1 MAVAQATLG
10 EGRVE
15 LRVRHSY
22 GEFEYVLAQCKRVSG
37 GRFDKKS
44 PADKFWHYPLSVDT
58 CTALRRVWG
67 KELRV
72 GVSLGAWYVEE
83 AAKATA
89 QAELSAAT
97 DASLP
102 RTPAAL
108 ASWLR
113 GYQRAGAAWVG
124 KGYRGAGLVADTP
137 GLGKTTEL
145 LAGLLE
151 ANVQGPVL
159 VVCPK
164 ASVKSVWAKEISE
177 HLPGVPA
184 YLCAGTR
191 EKREAELARF
201 ANDIVSVE
209 ASNQLRIV
217 VVVAEMLRVELGDP
231 CYTNAGNKISGMCS
245 QRRKSVVSECHLH
258 QAERERYAKDK
269 EPKEREKDQV
279 PVDFS
284 YPVLFDQYLLGSGWA
299 AVVLDES
306 HKLLGSLTV
315 VRGNLMGK
323 GLKLLPY
330 RSDARRYAMSG
341 TPFGKGGRAEG
352 MFGTLNWLWPDEY
365 TSFWRWAG
373 EVFEMEDK
381 VINRRGVTAKKIV
394 GLKGLGRN
402 ASAEQE
408 AEALERW
415 LHSLGPRI
423 LRRTKAEALPDLPP
437 KNYVEVACHMLPAQQ
452 KQLIEL
458 ADFAEVTTPNGT
470 VMCNGHLP
478 MLMRSRQI
486 ANGVISLRKEARTER
501 GKVYFSGE
509 SGKLDQ
515 LWQALDERGI
525 LDGVAGPKV
534 IIASEFNEFLDTIM
548 WRLNKE
554 KIGYFRI
561 DGSTT
566 EKMRDKQMGEWQSD
580 ASPLNVRVMLL
591 NTKAGGVSITLD
603 AADEMHIMDED
614 PDPGVNEQLE
624 DRIHRAS
631 RNHRVTIYYYRTVGS
646 IDYKKAHEVEYR
658 RKVQHAVLDGRRGQE
673 YVREFIKEA
682 LEGKGND

>member
-164 ASVKSVWAKEISE
+164 ASVKGVWGKEIRQ

-191 EKREAELARF
+191 EKRSAELARF

-231 CYTNAGNKISGMCS
+231 CYTESGNKISGMCP
-245 QRRKSVVSECHLH
+245 QRRKTFTGDCFLH
-258 QAERERYAKDK
+258 EAARQLYNKKK
-269 EPKEREKDQV
+269 EPKERERDQV

-284 YPVLFDQYLLGSGWA
+284 YPALFDQYLLGGGWA

-306 HKLLGSLTV
+306 HKLLGSLTIV
-315 VRGNLMGK
+315 KGNLMGK

-365 TSFWRWAG
+365 RGFWRWAG
-373 EVFEMEDK
+373 EVFDMEDK

-437 KNYVEVACHMLPAQQ
+437 KNYVEVACEMLPAQA
-452 KQLIEL
+452 KQLREL
-458 ADFAEVTTPNGT
+458 ADFAEVTTKNGV
-470 VMCNGHLP
+470 VMCNGHLAI
-478 MLMRSRQI
+478 LMRSRQI
-486 ANGVISLRKEARTER
+486 ANGVIGVRMGSK
-501 GKVYFSGE
+501 GKVFFTDQ

-525 LDGVAGPKV
+525 LEGVAGPKV
-534 IIASEFNEFLDTIM
+534 IVASEFNEFLDTI
-548 WRLNKE
+548 RDKLKHD
-554 KIGYFRI
+554 KVGYFRI

-566 EKMRDKQMGEWQSD
+566 ERMREEQMGEWQ
-580 ASPLNVRVMLL
+580 ANNLGVRVMLL

-631 RNHRVTIYYYRTVGS
+631 RNHQVTIYYYRTVGS

>member
-1 MAVAQATLG
+1 MATARVTLG
-10 EGRVE
+10 DKRIE
-15 LRVRHSY
+15 LRVAHSW
-22 GEFEYVLAQCKRVSG
+22 GEFESVLARCKRVSG
-37 GRFDKKS
+37 GRFDKS
-44 PADKFWHYPLSVDT
+44 NGNDKFWHYPLSVDS

-67 KELRV
+67 SELLVGTTLGDWYLKEARKA
-72 GVSLGAWYVEE
+72 GAQVD
-83 AAKATA
+83 
-89 QAELSAAT
+89 LSAAT
-97 DASLP
+97 DATLT

-108 ASWLR
+108 AGWLR

-151 ANVQGPVL
+151 ANIQGPVL

-164 ASVKSVWAKEISE
+164 ASVKAVWGKELKQ
-177 HLPGVPA
+177 HLPDVPA

-191 EKREAELARF
+191 EKRQAELARF
-201 ANDIVSVE
+201 ANDMVSVQ
-209 ASNQLRIV
+209 ARMQLRIV

-231 CYTNAGNKISGMCS
+231 CYTDGGNKISGMCS
-245 QRRKSVVSECHLH
+245 QRRKSVVNACELH
-258 QAERERYAKDK
+258 RGAREQYASAK
-269 EPKEREKDQV
+269 EPKEREKDLV

-284 YPVLFDQYLLGSGWA
+284 YPMLFDQWHLGDGWA

-306 HKLLGSLTV
+306 HRLLGSLTIV
-315 VRGNLMGK
+315 KGNLMGK

-352 MFGTLNWLWPDEY
+352 MFGSLNWLWPDEY

-373 EVFEMEDK
+373 EVFNIEDK
-381 VINRRGVTAKKIV
+381 VINRRGVTAKAIV
-394 GLKGLGRN
+394 GMKGLRRN
-402 ASAEQE
+402 ASAEEE
-408 AEALERW
+408 AEMLERW

-437 KNYVEVACHMLPAQQ
+437 KNYVEVECHLLPRQQ
-452 KQLIEL
+452 NQLIEL
-458 ADFAEVTTPNGT
+458 ADFAEISTHEGVIT
-470 VMCNGHLP
+470 CNGHLP
-478 MLMRSRQI
+478 IMMRSRQI
-486 ANGVISLRKEARTER
+486 ANGVISIRPDTR
-501 GKVYFSGE
+501 KVYFPGE
-509 SGKLDQ
+509 SGKIDQ

-548 WRLNKE
+548 LRLNKD

-561 DGSTT
+561 DGHIT
-566 EKMRDKQMGEWQSD
+566 ESKRETIMKRWQSD
-580 ASPLNVRVMLL
+580 NNGTRVLLL

-631 RNHRVTIYYYRTVGS
+631 RNHQVTIYYYRTVGS

-658 RKVQHAVLDGRRGQE
+658 RKVQHTVLDGRRGQE

-682 LEGKGND
+682 LEGNKSD